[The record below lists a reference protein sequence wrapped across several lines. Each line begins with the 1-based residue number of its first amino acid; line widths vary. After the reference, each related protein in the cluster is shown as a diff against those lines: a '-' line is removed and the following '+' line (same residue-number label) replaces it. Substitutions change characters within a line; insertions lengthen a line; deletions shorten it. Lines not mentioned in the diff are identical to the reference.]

1 MTRRQAPHTAAVV
14 LLRAAAEILAGGW
27 CVDRFYRDGS
37 HDLVGAVLAAAG
49 ARPNDT
55 SVHHRV
61 AAQPAVSLAL
71 CALADAC
78 RPGQVHTSG
87 VEAMERII
95 VWNDRHATDQAEV
108 LALTAMAITALE
120 HNAAALADARP
131 AVGAAATP
139 AP

>member
-1 MTRRQAPHTAAVV
+1 MTAWRR
-14 LLRAAAEILAGGW
+14 
-27 CVDRFYRDGS
+27 
-37 HDLVGAVLAAAG
+37 
-49 ARPNDT
+49 RP
-55 SVHHRV
+55 